1 MVVASVEGPQLRSSP
16 PRARTSLLTRV
27 LGWLVL
33 ALFLAA
39 IGAALLAGLTAFL
52 IFFVLL
58 IPVLLLLLVV
68 ALTGRG
74 TFSIR
79 VQGTAREPDTKPGA
93 GVAQI
98 KQDR

>member
-1 MVVASVEGPQLRSSP
+1 M
-16 PRARTSLLTRV
+16 

-52 IFFVLL
+52 ISLRPARSPF
-58 IPVLLLLLVV
+58 LLLLLVV

>member
-1 MVVASVEGPQLRSSP
+1 M
-16 PRARTSLLTRV
+16 
-27 LGWLVL
+27 LGWLVA

-58 IPVLLLLLVV
+58 IPVLLLLLAV

-74 TFSIR
+74 TVSIR
-79 VQGTAREPDTKPGA
+79 VHGTAREPDTKPG
-93 GVAQI
+93 GDVAQI
-98 KQDR
+98 KHDR